1 MIKAID
7 KLPSGPA
14 DENKA
19 KRDRVMWDVYTII
32 EQNIPLAEITA
43 DYSEHYMRSAINTAI
58 RRATWR
64 WNQNNT
70 QKLDYSKA
78 FEIHRRKDGLG
89 IVHWYIEYKGGAD
102 K

>member
-1 MIKAID
+1 MMITPID
-7 KLPSGPA
+7 KLPSSPT

-19 KRDRVMWDVYTII
+19 KRDGMMCDVYTII
-32 EQNIPLAEITA
+32 EQNIPFTKITA
-43 DYSEHYMRSAINTAI
+43 DYSENYMRSAIQSAI

-78 FEIHRRKDGLG
+78 FEIHRRKDGL
-89 IVHWYIEYKGGAD
+89 
-102 K
+102 

>member
-1 MIKAID
+1 MITPID
-7 KLPSGPA
+7 KLPTSPT

-19 KRDRVMWDVYTII
+19 KRDGMMLDVYTII
-32 EQNIPLAEITA
+32 EQNIQFAKITA
-43 DYSEHYMRSAINTAI
+43 DYSENYMRSAIQTAI

-89 IVHWYIEYKGGAD
+89 IVHWYIEFKGGGP